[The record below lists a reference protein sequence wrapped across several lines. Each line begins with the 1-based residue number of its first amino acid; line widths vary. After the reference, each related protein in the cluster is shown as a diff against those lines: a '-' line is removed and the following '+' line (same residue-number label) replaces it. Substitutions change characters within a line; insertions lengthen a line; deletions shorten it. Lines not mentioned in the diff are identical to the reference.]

1 MHSCTFTRTS
11 QLKRRRQKCRTL
23 LRSRRDFCLSY
34 PIPSYLL
41 IFMIKITDPP
51 NSPDLALVA
60 DRARIDRV
68 SSLGIL
74 DRLPPEIMSIVLGM
88 LDIQS
93 VVRFARVSS
102 PGNSCVQSHR
112 AYRDLATFAPQVL
125 SALGRV
131 GLIGLHSVADL
142 HAVLRTE
149 RCAACVEFGA
159 FLFLPTGERCC
170 WECLRYNPS
179 FRMLL
184 PNKAMRVFGLS
195 QRHLERLPTLHVI
208 PGGYGI
214 SADPAPEN
222 CRLVSVQAA
231 KALGLEVHG
240 SASKLTQAMARR
252 CRSARLSVE
261 GRFLQSEPVVASQ
274 GQDLLLLPSQGN
286 LSNDEYFGMASI
298 PFPSLSKSGRI
309 EDGLW
314 CRGCALTLR
323 RYHLL
328 PRDVL
333 AAVVPANVEPQ
344 RVMIGLERRARSKE
358 AFLNH
363 VKSCYG
369 ARLLAPDIPTGNRWH
384 WPIAVRRGD

>member
-1 MHSCTFTRTS
+1 
-11 QLKRRRQKCRTL
+11 
-23 LRSRRDFCLSY
+23 
-34 PIPSYLL
+34 
-41 IFMIKITDPP
+41 
-51 NSPDLALVA
+51 
-60 DRARIDRV
+60 
-68 SSLGIL
+68 
-74 DRLPPEIMSIVLGM
+74 M

-93 VVRFARVSS
+93 VVRFARVFSRGS
-102 PGNSCVQSHR
+102 SCVQSHR
-112 AYRDLATFAPQVL
+112 ARRDLATFAPQAL
-125 SALGRV
+125 SALGRA

-142 HAVLRTE
+142 HAVFRTE

-208 PGGYGI
+208 PGDYGI
-214 SADPAPEN
+214 SADPAPDD

-240 SASKLTQAMARR
+240 SAENLAQAMARR
-252 CRSARLSVE
+252 CRSARLRVE
-261 GRFLQSEPVVASQ
+261 GGRFLQSGLVVASQ
-274 GQDLLLLPSQGN
+274 GQDLLLLPSHGN
-286 LSNDEYFGMASI
+286 IPNDEYFGMASI

-309 EDGLW
+309 EHGLW

-323 RYHLL
+323 RYHFL

-333 AAVVPANVEPQ
+333 AAVVPANREPQ
-344 RVMIGLERRARSKE
+344 RVLIGLERPARSKE
-358 AFLNH
+358 AFLDH

-369 ARLLAPDIPTGNRWH
+369 ARGTGS
-384 WPIAVRRGD
+384 